1 MLLVRVGRR
10 KSTRRPAGLDSR
22 VVVAAPPAPLVV
34 APVSPA
40 APRAVAAAPAP
51 VLRPVPLLPGDRTRR
66 RRAHF
71 ALVNVCTL
79 ASLGL
84 GMSAIFLSMYGAVQ
98 AAAACLIG
106 CVVFDG
112 LDGGLA
118 RRLGVAS
125 PFGAQMDSL
134 ADMCSFGIAAPVV
147 VYASIHSTAPTPAVA
162 AACVLVAA
170 CAAIRL
176 ARFNVTPKD
185 GRFFCGVPTT
195 MTAAVLG
202 LATLIGLRLPGTVAV
217 AAIAML
223 ALAMVSSFPYAK
235 LARIAR
241 LPIWLWFAAAV
252 GAFMDYRITFAALV
266 TLYLA
271 SGPLVWLRDRQR
283 QRA

>member
-10 KSTRRPAGLDSR
+10 KSTRRPASLDSR
-22 VVVAAPPAPLVV
+22 LVVAADLSPLVV

-40 APRAVAAAPAP
+40 VPVSQQPAP
-51 VLRPVPLLPGDRTRR
+51 PIRPVPLLPGDRTRQR
-66 RRAHF
+66 QIRF

-79 ASLGL
+79 ASLVL
-84 GMSAIFLSMYGAVQ
+84 GMSAIFLSMRGAVQ
-98 AAAACLIG
+98 PAAACLIG

-112 LDGGLA
+112 LDGALA
-118 RRLGVAS
+118 RRLGVSS

-147 VYASIHSTAPTPAVA
+147 VYTSIHATAPAPAVA
-162 AACVLVAA
+162 TVCVLVAA

-176 ARFNVTPKD
+176 ARFNCSPKD

-195 MTAAVLG
+195 MMAAVLG
-202 LATLIGLRLPGTVAV
+202 LATLIGLRLPGTVAI
-217 AAIAML
+217 AAITLL

-266 TLYLA
+266 GLYLA
-271 SGPLVWLRDRQR
+271 SGPLVWLRHRHHP
-283 QRA
+283 